1 MVRLVHPTIRLR
13 GGDVTTLPPLPTP
26 SPSGR
31 LQASLPI
38 ARHDVSNKA
47 SPLAFVA
54 CGFFADFEPFLFP
67 LLVSC
72 GGGGGGGGLMSFESS
87 SPMIFRQV
95 GFTPPG
101 SLRQLSACS
110 NSKAALGIPF
120 WSMRSTC
127 PSHFNLRA
135 CIVLARGVSLAVFN
149 SSTLGVV
156 VVLLCKMCRRHVFS
170 NDWMDFRSDC
180 LVGQLLQP

>member
-1 MVRLVHPTIRLR
+1 MSRTR
-13 GGDVTTLPPLPTP
+13 PLHWPL
-26 SPSGR
+26 S
-31 LQASLPI
+31 LAASLLI
-38 ARHDVSNKA
+38 SNH
-47 SPLAFVA
+47 SFSH
-54 CGFFADFEPFLFP
+54 FL
-67 LLVSC
+67 C
-72 GGGGGGGGLMSFESS
+72 HAGGGGLMSFESS